1 MRALLAVAGTAFA
14 IVLVLGYRT
23 PSFPTLA
30 QSDEVVEAQ
39 PPAEGGA
46 CDPDDDIPVRVY
58 GSRENWG
65 NGQLRVEATVVACRI
80 EALDTVDWQTTNT
93 VSERRSRGAVA
104 MLHSAA
110 LTAQCADVDTVSGA
124 TFTSEAYS
132 RSLQALIDTTNA
144 GQPC

>member
-1 MRALLAVAGTAFA
+1 MRALLAVAGTALA

-39 PPAEGGA
+39 PPPTGGA
-46 CDPDDDIPVRVY
+46 CDPNDDLPVQVY
-58 GSRENWG
+58 GTRESWG
-65 NGQLRVEATVVACRI
+65 NGALRVQATVRACRI
-80 EALDTVDWQTTNT
+80 EALDTVDWETTNP

-104 MLHSAA
+104 MLHSSA
-110 LTAQCADVDTVSGA
+110 LTRQCADVDTVSGA
-124 TFTSEAYS
+124 TFTSEAYA
-132 RSLQALIDTTNA
+132 RSLQALIDATNA